1 MPGLLEYAPA
11 FFRGLLTTA
20 FVAVVSIVGAALLS
34 VLLGFARRSPRRAPR
49 LASLVAVEVFRGA
62 SALVFL
68 FWVYYA
74 MPLLPGMPKLDPM
87 VASILVLSLVGA
99 AYGSEI
105 VRAGI
110 DAIDRG
116 QLEACQ
122 ALGLS
127 NRQAMRR
134 VVVPQAMSQIVPAF
148 ASLAADIVKWTSI
161 VSFVGVQDVL
171 HVANAIRGI
180 TYETIRVLTAVA
192 VSYWLLCL
200 VTSLLFRALEHRL
213 PLNRALRAGGSREPL
228 RPADRDLREAPR

>member
-20 FVAVVSIVGAALLS
+20 FVGAVSIVCAAVLSIALGLL
-34 VLLGFARRSPRRAPR
+34 RRSPRRSLR
-49 LASLVAVEVFRGA
+49 FASLAAVEVFRGA

-74 MPLLPGMPKLDPM
+74 LPLLPGMPKLDPM
-87 VASILVLSLVGA
+87 VASILVLSLVGG
-99 AYGSEI
+99 AYGCEI

-116 QLEACQ
+116 QHEACR

-127 NRQAMRR
+127 NLQAMRR

-148 ASLAADIVKWTSI
+148 SSLAADIVKWTSI

-180 TYETIRVLTAVA
+180 TYETVSVFSAVA
-192 VSYWLLCL
+192 ATYWLLCL
-200 VTSLLFRALEHRL
+200 ITSLLFRAVERGL
-213 PLNRALRAGGSREPL
+213 PLNRALRAGGGGASR
-228 RPADRDLREAPR
+228 RPAGPVLPEAPR